1 MSSDPTSRP
10 GQPEFIILIALLISM
25 VALTIDAM
33 LPALPVIGADLD
45 VARANDTQLVISMFF
60 VGFAA
65 GQLFFGPLS
74 DSLGRKP
81 TILIGLGL
89 YGLGCLLSIL
99 SSDYTVMLL
108 GRVLQGLGA
117 AAPRTVTLAI
127 VRDRHAGRD
136 MARVMSFVMAV
147 FIIVPAL
154 APLLGQGVML
164 AAGWRAIF
172 VCLAAMGLL
181 AACWMHWRL
190 PESLAPENRR
200 PLSPARLWEAAV
212 ITVSTRAA
220 LGYTIAAGFI
230 FGAFVAYL
238 STAQLVF
245 QEVFGVGPLFPA
257 YFAAMALAIGCASLT
272 NARLV
277 LRLGMRRLS
286 FTAIVMMTSIS
297 AVFLTVCLT
306 LDHAPPLWGFMIWGL
321 SSFFFIG
328 LLFGNLNAL
337 AMEPLGHVA
346 GMAAAFIGSAST
358 VISLI
363 LGVPLGQAFDGTV
376 LPLVAGF
383 AVMGALCGGV
393 MLITNKGWKGAD

>member
-1 MSSDPTSRP
+1 M
-10 GQPEFIILIALLISM
+10 LISM

-33 LPALPVIGADLD
+33 LPALPVIGADLE
-45 VARANDTQLVISMFF
+45 VARPNDTQLVISMFF
-60 VGFAA
+60 LGFAV
-65 GQLFFGPLS
+65 GQLGFGPLS

-81 TILIGLGL
+81 TILIGLAL

-99 SSDYTVMLL
+99 STDYTMMLL

-127 VRDRHAGRD
+127 VRDRHSGRD

-164 AAGWRAIF
+164 VAGWRAIF
-172 VCLAAMGLL
+172 VCLAIMGLI

-190 PESLAPENRR
+190 PESLTPENRR
-200 PLSPARLWEAAV
+200 PLSAARVWEAVV
-212 ITVSTRAA
+212 ITVSNRIA

-245 QEVFGVGPLFPA
+245 QGVFGVGDLFPA
-257 YFAAMALAIGCASLT
+257 FFAAMALSIGCASLT
-272 NARLV
+272 NAKLV
-277 LRLGMRRLS
+277 VRLGMRRLS
-286 FTAIVMMTSIS
+286 FVGVAMLTLLT
-297 AVFLTVCLT
+297 AVFLVFCLT
-306 LDHAPPLWGFMIWGL
+306 RESAPPLWAFMLWGMT
-321 SSFFFIG
+321 SFFFIG
-328 LLFGNLNAL
+328 ILFGNLNAL

-346 GMAAAFIGSAST
+346 GTAAAFIGSAST
-358 VISLI
+358 ALSLM
-363 LGVPLGQAFDGTV
+363 LGVPLGQAYDGTV

-383 AVMGALCGGV
+383 AAMGAACGIV
-393 MLITNKGWKGAD
+393 MLITNKGWRGAD

>member
-1 MSSDPTSRP
+1 MYSPPPNRQS
-10 GQPEFIILIALLISM
+10 QPEFIALIAMLISM

-33 LPALPVIGADLD
+33 LPALPMIGADLE

-60 VGFAA
+60 LGFAA
-65 GQLFFGPLS
+65 GQLGFGPLS

-81 TILIGLGL
+81 TILIGLAL
-89 YGLGCLLSIL
+89 YGLGCLLSIV
-99 SSDYTVMLL
+99 STDYTMMLL

-117 AAPRTVTLAI
+117 AAPRTVTLAV
-127 VRDRHAGRD
+127 VRDRHSGRD

-172 VCLAAMGLL
+172 ICLALMGLI

-190 PESLAPENRR
+190 PESLTPENRR
-200 PLSPARLWEAAV
+200 PLSPARVWEAVV
-212 ITVSTRAA
+212 ITVTNRVA

-238 STAQLVF
+238 STAQQVF
-245 QEVFGVGPLFPA
+245 QGVFGVGDFFPA
-257 YFAAMALAIGCASLT
+257 FFAAMALSIGCASLT
-272 NARLV
+272 NAKLV
-277 LRLGMRRLS
+277 VRLGMRRLS
-286 FTAIVMMTSIS
+286 FVGVGMLTLLTS
-297 AVFLTVCLT
+297 VFLVICLA
-306 LDHAPPLWGFMIWGL
+306 LRGPPPLWAFMMWGM

-328 LLFGNLNAL
+328 ILFGNLNAL

-346 GMAAAFIGSAST
+346 GTAAAFIGSAST
-358 VISLI
+358 ALSLV
-363 LGVPLGQAFDGTV
+363 LGVPLGQAYDGTV
-376 LPLVAGF
+376 LPLVLGF
-383 AVMGALCGGV
+383 ATMGAGCGIV
-393 MLITNKGWKGAD
+393 MLITNKGWRGAD